1 MTIALQTKSPQNV
14 PFQEG
19 KSFFLPLTTPST
31 PSPWLPS
38 LALISLPEPWVCRKG
53 SDIVR
58 ARVLDLHPRG
68 EANRN
73 LPTRRLTTTRF
84 PPQWCGIQWRPA
96 LGIYLL
102 AKTRQA
108 AWEPARRR
116 RLRNRLLKSLS
127 TKCRPEALEKMIGI
141 TVCRMVFKPYGR
153 MRFIMQ
159 LVINSTCLPF
169 DAHLCLHHSEKGPW
183 LCLAYVFSNV
193 CTRNAPKNYDQ
204 TGLLAEIRRQ
214 TPHCRGQSVRR

>member
-1 MTIALQTKSPQNV
+1 MCHSKRESHPSYLFNPINPITLATVSCPHLLAWTLGL
-14 PFQEG
+14 QEG
-19 KSFFLPLTTPST
+19 FRHCPRQGVGPAPNRWGFQTSQPNNDPST
-31 PSPWLPS
+31 
-38 LALISLPEPWVCRKG
+38 
-53 SDIVR
+53 
-58 ARVLDLHPRG
+58 HH
-68 EANRN
+68 
-73 LPTRRLTTTRF
+73 F
-84 PPQWCGIQWRPA
+84 PPQWCGIQWRP
-96 LGIYLL
+96 

>member
-1 MTIALQTKSPQNV
+1 MCHSKRESHPSYLFNPINPITLATISCPSSPCLNPGFAGKV
-14 PFQEG
+14 PTLSAPGCWTCTQG
-19 KSFFLPLTTPST
+19 MRLP
-31 PSPWLPS
+31 
-38 LALISLPEPWVCRKG
+38 
-53 SDIVR
+53 
-58 ARVLDLHPRG
+58 
-68 EANRN
+68 N